1 MADTEA
7 PDGTSAFP
15 LSPMNVPAA
24 VPAAVPRPFRLSDVV
39 RLLRPHQWAKNG
51 LALLPAALAHRITEP
66 SIAADALLAVAA
78 LSLCASGTYIVND
91 WLDRARD
98 RAHPTK
104 RMRPLASG
112 AVSPVTGFVLAV
124 ALVGGAFALAA
135 AALPRAFV
143 AVLATYTVATLAYSG
158 ALKRIAVLD
167 VLVLAGLYALRLVA
181 GAAATGVPVS
191 AWLLA
196 FSLFFFLALALLKR
210 YVELRQMETG
220 AAPADNGRGYHPDD
234 AAIVRGMGPATGM
247 LAVLVFALY
256 TSGPDVAEMYARP
269 DLLWLATPALVYWTL
284 RMWLLAHRGQVHDD
298 PVLFAVKDPASY
310 AVVAVVAAVLW
321 AAT

>member
-1 MADTEA
+1 MPVD
-7 PDGTSAFP
+7 
-15 LSPMNVPAA
+15 VPATA
-24 VPAAVPRPFRLSDVV
+24 SPPLRVSDVA

-51 LALLPAALAHRITEP
+51 LALLPAALAHRLGEP
-66 SIAADALLAVAA
+66 AVLTDAWIAVAA

-91 WLDRARD
+91 WLDRERD

-104 RMRPLASG
+104 RTRPLASRAISP
-112 AVSPVTGFVLAV
+112 AVGLVLAV
-124 ALVGGAFALAA
+124 ALVGAAFVLATT
-135 AALPRAFV
+135 ALPLAFT
-143 AVLATYTVATLAYSG
+143 AVLAGYTGITLAYSG
-158 ALKRIAVLD
+158 ALKRVAVLD
-167 VLVLAGLYALRLVA
+167 VLVLASLYALRLVA
-181 GAAATGVPVS
+181 GGAATGVPVS

-220 AAPADNGRGYHPDD
+220 AAPADNGRGYHADD
-234 AAIVRGMGPATGM
+234 ASVVRGMGPATGL

-256 TSGPDVAEMYARP
+256 TTSPDVAEMYAHP

-321 AAT
+321 AAS

>member
-1 MADTEA
+1 MNASADVSA
-7 PDGTSAFP
+7 PALPTA
-15 LSPMNVPAA
+15 
-24 VPAAVPRPFRLSDVV
+24 RLSDVA
-39 RLLRPHQWAKNG
+39 RLLRPHQWAKNS
-51 LALLPAALAHRITEP
+51 LALVPAALAHRLGEP
-66 SIAADALLAVAA
+66 AVLSDALLAVAA
-78 LSLCASGTYIVND
+78 LSLCASGTYVVND
-91 WLDRARD
+91 WLDRERD

-104 RMRPLASG
+104 RTRPLASG
-112 AVSPVTGFVLAV
+112 AISPVVGLGLAV
-124 ALVGGAFALAA
+124 GLVGAAFALAA
-135 AALPRAFV
+135 LALPPVFT
-143 AVLATYTVATLAYSG
+143 AVLAGYTGVTLAYSV

-167 VLVLAGLYALRLVA
+167 VLILAGLYALRLVA
-181 GAAATGVPVS
+181 GGAATGIPVS

-220 AAPADNGRGYHPDD
+220 AAPADNGRGYQPDD

-247 LAVLVFALY
+247 LAVLVLALY
-256 TSGPDVAEMYARP
+256 TSSPAVAELYTYP
-269 DLLWLATPALVYWTL
+269 DLLWLAAPPLVYWTL
-284 RMWLLAHRGQVHDD
+284 RMWLLAHRGRVHDD

>member
-1 MADTEA
+1 MNRKEGGANAPADVSA
-7 PDGTSAFP
+7 SPPLRLLDG
-15 LSPMNVPAA
+15 L
-24 VPAAVPRPFRLSDVV
+24 

-51 LALLPAALAHRITEP
+51 LALVPAALGHRVGEP
-66 SIAADALLAVAA
+66 GVLADVLLAVAA

-91 WLDRARD
+91 WLDRDRD

-104 RMRPLASG
+104 RTRPLASG
-112 AVSPVTGFVLAV
+112 AVSPSLGLTLAV
-124 ALVGGAFALAA
+124 GLVGAAFALAA
-135 AALPRAFV
+135 ATLPATFV
-143 AVLATYTVATLAYSG
+143 GVLAAYTVVTLAYSLR
-158 ALKRIAVLD
+158 LKRVAVLD

-181 GAAATGVPVS
+181 GGAATAVPVS

-220 AAPADNGRGYHPDD
+220 DAPSDNGRGYHADD
-234 AAIVRGMGPATGM
+234 AAIVRGMGPATGL

-256 TSGPDVAEMYARP
+256 TTSPDVAELYAHP

-284 RMWLLAHRGQVHDD
+284 RMWLLAHRGRVHDD

-310 AVVAVVAAVLW
+310 AVAAVVAAVLW
-321 AAT
+321 AAS

>member
-1 MADTEA
+1 MLPMNALADV
-7 PDGTSAFP
+7 SAFP
-15 LSPMNVPAA
+15 PL
-24 VPAAVPRPFRLSDVV
+24 RLRDVV

-51 LALLPAALAHRITEP
+51 LALLPAALAHRIGEP
-66 SIAADALLAVAA
+66 AVLIDALLAVAA

-104 RMRPLASG
+104 RTRPLASG
-112 AVSPVTGFVLAV
+112 AVSPAAGFLLAV
-124 ALVGGAFALAA
+124 ALVGAAFALAA
-135 AALPRAFV
+135 STLPLAFT
-143 AVLATYTVATLAYSG
+143 AVLAAYTGVTLAYSG

-181 GAAATGVPVS
+181 GGAATGVPVS

-220 AAPADNGRGYHPDD
+220 AAPADNGRGYRPDD

-247 LAVLVFALY
+247 LAVLVLALY
-256 TSGPDVAEMYARP
+256 TSSPEVTDLYARP
-269 DLLWLATPALVYWTL
+269 ELLWFATPALVYWTL

-310 AVVAVVAAVLW
+310 AVVTVVAAVLW